1 MISFLELYVYVGDAD
16 AAVALAVKQHA
27 QRLHEDVSLWFT
39 VLRGW
44 KRKKEHCDGS
54 HYLPSIHH
62 KFNENNQGFV
72 CWCHANLLTGGTE
85 TELDRQ
91 VQTVPNPLLFL

>member
-39 VLRGW
+39 VLRG
-44 KRKKEHCDGS
+44 
-54 HYLPSIHH
+54 
-62 KFNENNQGFV
+62 
-72 CWCHANLLTGGTE
+72 
-85 TELDRQ
+85 
-91 VQTVPNPLLFL
+91 

>member
-1 MISFLELYVYVGDAD
+1 MISFLELYVYVVDAD
-16 AAVALAVKQHA
+16 AAVPLAVKQQ

-44 KRKKEHCDGS
+44 NRKKEHCDGS
-54 HYLPSIHH
+54 DYLPSLPH

-72 CWCHANLLTGGTE
+72 SWCHANLLTGETE
-85 TELDRQ
+85 TELDLQ
-91 VQTVPNPLLFL
+91 VQTMPNPVLFL